1 MRLLFV
7 SSFYP
12 PHDRGGMEQLCQE
25 VAVHLRG
32 RGHSVQVL
40 TSQYQACP
48 ETSDAY
54 GVLRSLH
61 LQANVH
67 YYRPA
72 DFFLKRSA
80 QEQANARALR
90 RAIDQFSPHLIMI
103 WGMWNLSRNLP
114 YWAEQWMPGRVA
126 YYIASTWPIDLDIHE
141 EYWRLPANHP
151 LTEWIWRRLRALT
164 LWQLEREAYPPKLQF
179 EHAMCCSQYI
189 RDTLVES
196 GALPVSASVLYNGI
210 DPEPFWRDLSVDIRP
225 QEGPLRLLYF
235 GTLVPQKGVH
245 TAIKALGLLK
255 QRGLLDHLELTILGS
270 GHPQYEA
277 SLRALA
283 ARLDVADQVHFVGRV
298 HRDEVPSWLR
308 CFDVFLFTST
318 GPEAMART
326 VMEAM
331 AAGLLVIGSEV
342 GGQVEM
348 LVKEENSLTFQ
359 PEDAVALANH
369 IERVL
374 NEPALLSRLAY
385 AGQQTILERFT
396 LDRMVDDIETW
407 LTSIVL

>member
-25 VAVHLRG
+25 VAVHLGG

-48 ETSDAY
+48 ETSDAN

-61 LQANVH
+61 LQADVH

-80 QEQANARALR
+80 QERANACALR

-126 YYIASTWPIDLDIHE
+126 YYIASTWPIHIDIHE
-141 EYWRLPANHP
+141 KYWRLPA
-151 LTEWIWRRLRALT
+151 RRSWSELIKRPLRALA
-164 LWQLEREAYPPKLQF
+164 LARLRREGYPPELGFQ
-179 EHAMCCSQYI
+179 HVMCCSRYI
-189 RDTLVES
+189 RDMLVQ
-196 GALPVSASVLYNGI
+196 ADQLPSTAGVLYNAI
-210 DPEPFWRDLSVDIRP
+210 DPGPFLRDVPTRDKVR
-225 QEGPLRLLYF
+225 EGPLRLLYF
-235 GTLVPQKGVH
+235 GTLVRQKAVH
-245 TAIKALGLLK
+245 TGIEALGLLK
-255 QRGLLDHLELTILGS
+255 QRGLLEHVELTILGS

-277 SLRALA
+277 DLRAQS
-283 ARLDVADQVHFVGRV
+283 ARLDVADRVHFAGRV
-298 HRDEVPSWLR
+298 PRDEVPSWLKR
-308 CFDVFLFTST
+308 FDAFLFTST

-331 AAGLLVIGSEV
+331 AAGMLVIGSEV

-348 LVKEENSLTFQ
+348 LVNEENSLTFQ

-374 NEPALLSRLAY
+374 NEPTLLSRLAY
-385 AGQQTILERFT
+385 VGQRTILERFT
-396 LDRMVDDIETW
+396 LNRMVDDIEVW
-407 LTSIVL
+407 LQSIS

>member
-1 MRLLFV
+1 MRLLFL
-7 SSFYP
+7 SNFYP
-12 PHDRGGMEQLCQE
+12 PHDYGGMEQLCQE
-25 VAVHLRG
+25 VAIHLQQ
-32 RGHSVQVL
+32 RGHNVGIL
-40 TSQYQACP
+40 TSR
-48 ETSDAY
+48 Y
-54 GVLRSLH
+54 GTRMGTDSPNGVTRSLH
-61 LQANVH
+61 LQAGIN
-67 YYRPA
+67 YYHPF
-72 DFFLKRSA
+72 DFFLKRPI
-80 QEQANARALR
+80 QERTNARELR
-90 RAIDQFSPHLIMI
+90 RAIDQFEPHLIVI

-126 YYIASTWPIDLDIHE
+126 YYMASTWPIDSDIHE
-141 EYWRLPANHP
+141 TYWRLPTGRQLSELIKHP
-151 LTEWIWRRLRALT
+151 LRVLALGQLR
-164 LWQLEREAYPPKLQF
+164 WEGYPPKLGF
-179 EHAMCCSQYI
+179 EHAMCCSRYI
-189 RDTLVES
+189 RDTLVKAGKLS
-196 GALPVSASVLYNGI
+196 DSAGVLYNGI
-210 DPEPFWRDLSVDIRP
+210 APEPFWRDLCHSTRA

-235 GTLVPQKGVH
+235 GTLVHQKGVH
-245 TAIKALGLLK
+245 TAIEALGLLK
-255 QRGLLDHLELTILGS
+255 QRGLLDRLELTILGS

-298 HRDEVPSWLR
+298 PRDEVPFWLR

-331 AAGLLVIGSEV
+331 AVGLLVIGSEV

-348 LVKEENSLTFQ
+348 LVNEENSLTFQ

-396 LDRMVDDIETW
+396 LDRMVDDFETW
-407 LTSIVL
+407 LTSIAL